1 MRPAIDIVERLL
13 NQKNCAMEHIRFCSG
28 APRMQLFEIRQVDVN
43 SMAKS
48 SGRIDA
54 LVAMAMALSLA
65 LLRAARS
72 IDVEAQSGELKS
84 VYP

>member
-43 SMAKS
+43 SMAQKLWS
-48 SGRIDA
+48 D
-54 LVAMAMALSLA
+54 
-65 LLRAARS
+65 
-72 IDVEAQSGELKS
+72 
-84 VYP
+84 